1 MTNSGASLSVG
12 RNQIFEYLVKPAYN
26 AVLRPLLPKKVAVYN
41 TVAVRRPKLL
51 DMTDEYPEY
60 EAALLRQ
67 IEKHVSEG
75 DRVVIVGGG
84 LGVSSVWAARQ
95 GASVETYEA
104 SDERAEMI
112 AETVRLN
119 GVEDSV
125 SCVHALVEAGVS
137 VEGSPSAAERL
148 EATDLTACETLVLD
162 CEGAEVQ
169 ILDEMNME
177 PSTVIVEAHP
187 MFGSPRKAVEE
198 ALEDHGYE
206 VIEAADEETD
216 RGVVTV
222 MTATMDSR

>member
-1 MTNSGASLSVG
+1 MTNSGAGLSIG
-12 RNQIFEYLVKPAYN
+12 RNQIFEYLVKPVYN
-26 AVLRPLLPKKVAVYN
+26 ALLRPLLPKKVAVYN

-67 IEKHVSEG
+67 IGEHVSEG
-75 DRVVIVGGG
+75 DRVIIVGGG
-84 LGVSSVWAARQ
+84 LGVSSVCAARQ

-104 SDERAEMI
+104 SNERTEMI

-137 VEGSPSAAERL
+137 VEGSPAAAERL
-148 EATDLTACETLVLD
+148 EAADLPACETLVLD

-169 ILDEMNME
+169 ILDGME
-177 PSTVIVEAHP
+177 IDPATVIVEAHP
-187 MFGSPRKAVEE
+187 MFGTPREAVEG
-198 ALEDHGYE
+198 ALEDRGYE
-206 VIEAADEETD
+206 VVESADEETD
-216 RGVVTV
+216 RGAVTV
-222 MTATMDSR
+222 MTATRPH